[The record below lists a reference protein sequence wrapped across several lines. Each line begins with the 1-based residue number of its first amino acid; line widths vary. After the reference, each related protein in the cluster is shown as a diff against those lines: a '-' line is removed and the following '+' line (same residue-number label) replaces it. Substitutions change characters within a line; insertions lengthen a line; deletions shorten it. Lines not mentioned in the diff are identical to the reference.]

1 MVTWDAAVV
10 GGGPAGLA
18 AAIAAR
24 RKGLNV
30 AVFEGISTPGPI
42 DKCCGEGLMP
52 DAIDALRDLG
62 VVLPPSLAAPFR
74 GIRFL
79 EGDARAEARFPG
91 QNGAGVR
98 RTALHALLEERARDV
113 GAAVFRGSAVRDLSS
128 VRARWIVAADG
139 SQSALRRA
147 AGLEPH
153 GTCLR
158 RFGTRLHFRVEP
170 WTDLVEVH
178 WTRGAQAYVTPVA
191 GGEAGIAIVSRE
203 PRRFHDWLPLFPAL
217 QERLRGAEA
226 ASAVRGGVT
235 ASRKLPRVTR
245 GNVALIGDASGSVDA
260 VTGLGLSLAFQQAA
274 ALADALAEGDLSP
287 YAAAHRRIARM
298 PRVMEALMLAMDRH
312 DRFRRRAIRAL
323 DAEQGQFS
331 RLLAVHNG
339 ASLGL
344 GSGLRI
350 PLALGWKFLTV

>member
-1 MVTWDAAVV
+1 MVRWDAAVV

-18 AAIAAR
+18 ASIAAR

-52 DAIDALRDLG
+52 DAVDALRELG
-62 VVLPPSLAAPFR
+62 VVFPPSAAAPFA

-79 EGDARAEARFPG
+79 ESGCCAEARFPR

-98 RTALHALLEERARDV
+98 RTVLHSLLEERARDLGV
-113 GAAVFRGSAVRDLSS
+113 TVFRANPVRDLQSIQ
-128 VRARWIVAADG
+128 ARWIVAADG
-139 SQSALRRA
+139 AQSALRRA
-147 AGLEPH
+147 AELEPD
-153 GTCLR
+153 GVFPR
-158 RFGTRLHFRVEP
+158 RFATRLHFRVEA
-170 WTDLVEVH
+170 WTDLVEVY
-178 WTRGAQAYVTPVA
+178 WTSGAQAYVTPVA
-191 GGEAGIAIVSRE
+191 GGEVGVAIVSRE
-203 PRRFHDWLPLFPAL
+203 PRRFQDLLPLFPQL
-217 QERLRGAEA
+217 QQRLRGAEA
-226 ASAVRGGVT
+226 SSTARGGVT
-235 ASRKLPRVTR
+235 VSRSLARVTR
-245 GNVALIGDASGSVDA
+245 GNIALLGDASGSVDA
-260 VTGLGLSLAFQQAA
+260 VTGLGLSLAFQQAK
-274 ALADALAEGDLSP
+274 ALADALAEGDLSR
-287 YAAAHRRIARM
+287 YAAAHRRIVRM

-331 RLLAVHNG
+331 RLLAIHNG